1 MRIWRRLRS
10 GWGAVFGRAR
20 VESELDAELRFHVEA
35 HAEDLMRAGMSREE
49 ALRQARVKLGGL
61 ERTKEECRDA
71 LGVSLVESVIQDVR
85 FGLRML
91 RKNPG
96 FTAVAVITLALGI
109 GVNTAMFSVVEGVL
123 LAPLPYR
130 SPDRLVTV
138 WESNSRVPIDSI
150 SYPNFRDWQRDAR
163 SFKQMAAIV
172 SHDYDLASPGTPEH
186 LDGDEV
192 TAGFFTTIGAKL
204 LLGRDIAP
212 AEDTRGGAPVVII
225 SNALWDN
232 RFGGSPNVLGKTL
245 VLNGVS
251 YTVVGSFRPN
261 SNSTSGSRAD
271 VYTPFGQGDPLM
283 LDTREGHPG
292 INSIARLGPGVSLS
306 QARAEMSTVQKNL
319 DRIYPE
325 ADEGTGTAVIP
336 LKQFLVRN
344 VSRTLLLLLG
354 AVGLLLLIA
363 GANFANLL
371 LARLAGRTRELA
383 VRSALGA
390 NRRRVMRQLVTES
403 LVLSWLRLRLWPTS
417 KRGPSTAS
425 RAAQR
430 PREGRKRGTSLRMTA
445 AVAAATRASGKEER
459 GIGGAD
465 AGIAHFPDGDEHA
478 GEFVG
483 EHFCSGAGLPPGMRI
498 VLGIRS
504 RHDAK
509 DGASRE
515 SALAD
520 IAGAAR
526 VVIRG
531 DQEDAFPAARRD
543 ELRERSGFVLGIFR
557 VLIEANDGAGGD
569 AAIGEVVL
577 LEFGDG
583 GVGAQVASA
592 GDDVRRHS
600 GFE

>member
-1 MRIWRRLRS
+1 
-10 GWGAVFGRAR
+10 
-20 VESELDAELRFHVEA
+20 
-35 HAEDLMRAGMSREE
+35 
-49 ALRQARVKLGGL
+49 
-61 ERTKEECRDA
+61 
-71 LGVSLVESVIQDVR
+71 
-85 FGLRML
+85 
-91 RKNPG
+91 
-96 FTAVAVITLALGI
+96 
-109 GVNTAMFSVVEGVL
+109 
-123 LAPLPYR
+123 
-130 SPDRLVTV
+130 
-138 WESNSRVPIDSI
+138 
-150 SYPNFRDWQRDAR
+150 
-163 SFKQMAAIV
+163 MAAIV

-251 YTVVGSFRPN
+251 YTVVGVLPPEFEFHLW
-261 SNSTSGSRAD
+261 SRAD

-403 LVLSWLRLRLWPTS
+403 LVLSLTGGAFGVL
-417 KRGPSTAS
+417 
-425 RAAQR
+425 AAFCGIH
-430 PREGRKRGTSLRMTA
+430 PIIA
-445 AVAAATRASGKEER
+445 AVPGGLPRSQNITVNLPVLLFALAVSIAIGVVFGLAPALKGWNSDLQSPLKEGSHGSTRGHHR
-459 GIGGAD
+459 TQTIFV
-465 AGIAHFPDGDEHA
+465 IAQTA
-478 GEFVG
+478 LALVLLV
-483 EHFCSGAGLPPGMRI
+483 GAGLLFRTISGTYGIPIRVSMRNTW
-498 VLGIRS
+498 LRS
-504 RHDAK
+504 R
-509 DGASRE
+509 SRFQ
-515 SALAD
+515 APRR
-520 IAGAAR
+520 GRRRAR
-526 VVIRG
+526 
-531 DQEDAFPAARRD
+531 EPH
-543 ELRERSGFVLGIFR
+543 
-557 VLIEANDGAGGD
+557 
-569 AAIGEVVL
+569 IG
-577 LEFGDG
+577 
-583 GVGAQVASA
+583 S
-592 GDDVRRHS
+592 
-600 GFE
+600 